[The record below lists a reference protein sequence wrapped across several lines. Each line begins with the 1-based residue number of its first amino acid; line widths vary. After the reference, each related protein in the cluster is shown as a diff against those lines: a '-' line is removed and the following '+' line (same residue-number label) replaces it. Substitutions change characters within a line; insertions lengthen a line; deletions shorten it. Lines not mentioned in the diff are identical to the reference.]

1 MPTKLWI
8 HFLIHPLEFDQGMK
22 MAIKLYGKT
31 LEEQREPS
39 QTNLKTEK
47 YFKSFLSMM
56 GNDRIGSYT
65 KSNIW

>member
-47 YFKSFLSMM
+47 QIFQKLLIYDGKWQ
-56 GNDRIGSYT
+56 DR
-65 KSNIW
+65 